1 MPGDKSSQAPSSLK
15 HVRAAQLRA
24 QAIRWALG
32 KTFFG
37 LVFLVGAMAH
47 ALGPQ
52 PMPGS
57 VSGNSALW
65 IALLLVLSTLNVGM
79 GLRGFARVRRRGMRL
94 WLPATIVFGLSA
106 TVMLRLVAAR

>member
-1 MPGDKSSQAPSSLK
+1 MLFGKRPPTGESSLK

-24 QAIRWALG
+24 VAVRWALG

-47 ALGPQ
+47 AFGPQ
-52 PMPGS
+52 PLS
-57 VSGNSALW
+57 SNSALW
-65 IALLLVLSTLNVGM
+65 IALLLLLSTVNVGL
-79 GLRGFARVRRRGMRL
+79 GLRGFARVRRRGLRL

>member
-1 MPGDKSSQAPSSLK
+1 MFGRAKSSAPAQSSLK

-24 QAIRWALG
+24 QAVRWALG

-47 ALGPQ
+47 AFGPE
-52 PMPGS
+52 PMAS
-57 VSGNSALW
+57 NTALW
-65 IALLLVLSTLNVGM
+65 IALLLMLSTVNVGL
-79 GLRGFARVRRRGMRL
+79 GLRGFARVRRRGLRL
-94 WLPATIVFGLSA
+94 WLPATIAFAVSA